1 MRDEVIT
8 DVDRQIQEALAV
20 DPSPDFQ
27 ARVRIRL
34 SEESQQYRLEMR
46 WLVPGVIGLAVVA
59 MLAVFVSRRDE
70 VAPRAV
76 DPIAPAAQT
85 ATVVQ
90 PMPQP
95 ATEQAVAVA
104 PPAPIHG
111 SRTEMVLVPAAER
124 EAFRRFVR
132 TATENGLAYSVP
144 REAVDDAPLSVPDIT
159 IEPIVIA
166 PIDTTAE

>member
-59 MLAVFVSRRDE
+59 MRRVLSIRLLRLLKRPPWCSRCRS
-70 VAPRAV
+70 
-76 DPIAPAAQT
+76 
-85 ATVVQ
+85 Q
-90 PMPQP
+90 PQ
-95 ATEQAVAVA
+95 
-104 PPAPIHG
+104 
-111 SRTEMVLVPAAER
+111 SKRWR
-124 EAFRRFVR
+124 
-132 TATENGLAYSVP
+132 
-144 REAVDDAPLSVPDIT
+144 
-159 IEPIVIA
+159 
-166 PIDTTAE
+166 